1 MNIKTTMKTTMYD
14 NLLLLPLFQ
23 GLSKNDLTTIIEKV
37 KFHFLQYKEGEIFI
51 HQGES
56 CQQLCFLLSGQ
67 ITIETADPKH
77 AFSLSEVMEG
87 PYIIEP
93 QSLFGMQPNYTATY
107 RAATPVSVLTID
119 KHFIFSE
126 LNNYEIFRLNF
137 LNILSNQNQIAYQ
150 KLWHTHSGTLSEK
163 FMNFIGIRCQKKT
176 GEKVL
181 HATMEDLASLI
192 DETRINLSRLLNH
205 LQTKG
210 LVRLKRKEIHLPQF
224 EKLTEYL
231 IETHPTEENHELR

>member
-1 MNIKTTMKTTMYD
+1 MYD

-23 GLSKNDLTTIIEKV
+23 GLSKNDMTTIIEKV
-37 KFHFLQYKEGEIFI
+37 KLHFLSFREGETII
-51 HQGES
+51 RQGDT
-56 CQQLCFLLSGQ
+56 CNQLCFLLNGEIKVQ
-67 ITIETADPKH
+67 TKDTNHD
-77 AFSLSEVMEG
+77 FSLSEILKEPV
-87 PYIIEP
+87 IIEP

-181 HATMEDLASLI
+181 HTTMEDLASLI

>member
-1 MNIKTTMKTTMYD
+1 MAIG
-14 NLLLLPLFQ
+14 LL
-23 GLSKNDLTTIIEKV
+23 
-37 KFHFLQYKEGEIFI
+37 
-51 HQGES
+51 
-56 CQQLCFLLSGQ
+56 
-67 ITIETADPKH
+67 
-77 AFSLSEVMEG
+77 
-87 PYIIEP
+87 

-126 LNNYEIFRLNF
+126 LNKYEIFRLNF

-163 FMNFIGIRCQKKT
+163 FMNFIGIRSQKKT

-231 IETHPTEENHELR
+231 IETHPTEENHDHR